1 MLLSFILIYT
11 LNSVSREQT
20 SIILSTMTDSTVT
33 PCSSYFEC
41 YNNEALDPF
50 AGSYKNLMA
59 TFCVS
64 IGREP
69 NARARQLYEQL
80 FVTSKVVVYWESS
93 CAQARDS

>member
-1 MLLSFILIYT
+1 
-11 LNSVSREQT
+11 
-20 SIILSTMTDSTVT
+20 MTDSTVT

-80 FVTSKVVVYWESS
+80 FVTSKVQPHIYLMLTQDVQELRPSLSS
-93 CAQARDS
+93 TVLIILSRLWAHL

>member
-1 MLLSFILIYT
+1 MP
-11 LNSVSREQT
+11 
-20 SIILSTMTDSTVT
+20 DSTVT

-50 AGSYKNLMA
+50 AGSYNNLMA
-59 TFCVS
+59 TFCFS

-80 FVTSKVVVYWESS
+80 FVTSKVQPHIYRLVCV
-93 CAQARDS
+93 